1 VHAKRAILPEPT
13 ETCGVWPYDKNT
25 PAGDTFIVGYDE
37 RGNLVELPAVADGP
51 DFLQTVHFDRAV
63 LEPYYGDPNKYR
75 VRDGLVQGPTWT
87 IPIDND
93 HPDRVIAYLGDLG
106 KLPLFEQKRWKPHNI
121 EPDGTLSE
129 TAFRRDVLAESAD
142 GTGPVWML
150 VAAREKANEAF
161 RSRYGVPLYQKPQ
174 PEDQHVEGSIHV
186 PTNDSVLTFDRELIS
201 LAKYTTDLL
210 NERGIEAQVERWP
223 N

>member
-1 VHAKRAILPEPT
+1 MSIAQRPHEQT
-13 ETCGVWPYDKNT
+13 GSTCCLGARQAGHPARTDRNLRCVAVRQGH

-51 DFLQTVHFDRAV
+51 DFLRTVHFDRVV

-87 IPIDND
+87 IPIYND

-129 TAFRRDVLAESAD
+129 TAFRRDVLAEFAD
-142 GTGPVWML
+142 GTGPVWRL

-161 RSRYGVPLYQKPQ
+161 RSRYGVPCIGNRSL
-174 PEDQHVEGSIHV
+174 
-186 PTNDSVLTFDRELIS
+186 RIS
-201 LAKYTTDLL
+201 TSKGPSASLRTTRSSRST
-210 NERGIEAQVERWP
+210 ES
-223 N
+223 